1 MDLTLGGRDR
11 WSGGESL
18 GFYLERRASGHR
30 VNGSLQ
36 ATGIDR
42 AAGVSKILHLERMNK
57 RQRNLGSHKVL
68 PKILGFV
75 LRKAGTST
83 DVKCVCYYKLAL

>member
-1 MDLTLGGRDR
+1 M
-11 WSGGESL
+11 
-18 GFYLERRASGHR
+18 
-30 VNGSLQ
+30 NGSLQ
-36 ATGIDR
+36 ATGIGR
-42 AAGVSKILHLERMNK
+42 AAGVSRIPHLEKMSK
-57 RQRNLGSHKVL
+57 CQGNLGSHKVL